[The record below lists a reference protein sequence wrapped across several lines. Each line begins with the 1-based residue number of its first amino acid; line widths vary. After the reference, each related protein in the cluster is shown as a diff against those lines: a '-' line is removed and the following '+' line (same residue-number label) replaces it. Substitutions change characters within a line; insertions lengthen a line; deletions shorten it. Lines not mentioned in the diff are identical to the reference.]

1 MATYDVIQRE
11 RKVQLQGNGTAGP
24 FQFLFQIESSSHLK
38 VYVDDVEKQESSHY
52 TVTINADGSGGSISF
67 TSSNFPTSSETV
79 TLISDIPLSRTSI
92 YTSGGDL
99 TAQSLE
105 SDFDTSMFIH
115 QQTNEEVNRSIR
127 LPEYDVVS
135 SDTMILPAKA
145 DRLGKTLGFHSTTGA
160 LELKGDYIISISSDS
175 GSGTVDTQNSE
186 TLTITG
192 GEGIDTS
199 LSGQTFTISGED
211 ASTTNKG
218 IANFSSTYFSVNTGT
233 VSLKP
238 QQYAINLIGGSTS
251 KNIDI
256 RDSTFRFNFDGTWQS
271 STPYSFDT
279 LTLLNGGITLPG
291 NVSINGIG
299 LQLNKAQDDFFIEL
313 QSQNGIPVR
322 PFAIQT
328 NSFNNECDI
337 YFDRSHLY
345 INDEKEIRFV
355 NGQNFPG
362 AAIKLKADTSH
373 QQSDGHR
380 TVLLPNASGTIML
393 HDGSGNVDIT
403 GNLTTAG
410 NLTVNGTTTT
420 VNTAT
425 LSVEDPL
432 ISLANGN
439 NSTDSVDIGFYGLYD
454 TTGSQDLYAG
464 FFRDA
469 SDDKFKLFKGLQT
482 EPTSTVN
489 LSGTG
494 YTTATLVSNL
504 EGNVTGD
511 LTGNVTGNVTGDL
524 TGAVTGNVT
533 GDVTGNLTGN
543 VTGDVT
549 GNAST
554 ATALETARTI
564 AGQSFDGTANITI
577 ASTDLSDSGSID
589 ATTLD
594 SIDST
599 SFLRS
604 DVADTKTVGDLS
616 FNDNVKAVFGT
627 DSDLEIFHFFNQ
639 GYIVNN
645 TNNLNI
651 NNTADGSD
659 VIINTDNGSGL
670 LTTYFKADGSTGEV
684 QLHHYGSEKLAT
696 KSTGVEIN
704 GGVIDVKNDG
714 TQSELRLY
722 CESNNAHYASLQA
735 PAHADFTGNV
745 TLTLPANTGTLIST
759 ANSDTPTTTTTSS
772 DADHILI
779 DDGGVMK
786 KITPTNLGI
795 GSGGITVQDE
805 GSSLSTEATTLD
817 FVGAGVVASGTGSTK
832 TITIAGGSDGVTVQ
846 DEGSSLA
853 TTGTTLNF
861 VGDGVVAS
869 GTGATK
875 TITISGSSGGGG
887 GTTSETYGASL
898 SGKLAVLHS
907 VGTSNTLIGNG
918 GTTSLSEPSAS
929 ITSSAN
935 NNTSL
940 GAVSAYSLTSGYNN
954 TLLGSQSGYSINTGY
969 NNSFIGANAGLSLS
983 TGRDNV
989 MIGYNAGSGC
999 TDDYENV
1006 YIGNTAGRSS
1016 VTGSSNYRN
1025 VAIGHQSLQ
1034 SSSRSSANYHV
1045 SIGWRAGYNI
1055 TTSDNTVNIGHVS
1068 DNLSQNGESVSI
1080 GAYAQGNYRSV
1091 NIGYQ
1096 AFASGSSTS
1105 YYNTLIGYQAGYDMD
1120 GGDHCVFVGY
1130 RAGYAGG
1137 SANNNI
1143 GVGNFALDSLSTGA
1157 NNTSVG
1163 YGSLNRNTS
1172 GSTNS
1177 GFGLYSGEDFTTG
1190 NNNTLI
1196 GAYAGGNTTS
1206 SYTGSNNILLGYS
1219 LNASS
1224 TSVSNEITLG
1234 NTSITSLR
1242 CNVQT
1247 ITSLSD
1253 QRDKTAIEDLDLGLD
1268 FIKAMKPRKF
1278 VWNRRDGTWHG
1289 RKEIGFIAQELHEVE
1304 MDFSSTDKTRL
1315 VSYEN
1320 PSKLEA
1326 SPMNTYPILIKAI
1339 QELSAKVDSLQARIT
1354 ELEGE

>member
-1 MATYDVIQRE
+1 LATYDVIQRE

-67 TSSNFPTSSETV
+67 TSSNFPTSSEVV

-160 LELKGDYIISISSDS
+160 IELKGDYIISISSDS
-175 GSGTVDTQNSE
+175 GSGTVDTHNSE

-218 IANFSSTYFSVNTGT
+218 IANYSSTYFSVNTGT
-233 VSLKP
+233 VSLRP
-238 QQYAINLIGGSTS
+238 DQYAISSIGANSTRYLDMSTLNEFKFTFDSTHSLSLYKDEFTLGNIIYRGMGISVNETNEDFFVRVNDGGTNRYPFIIDGGTSEIRITSTDLELNDTNLILRNNT
-251 KNIDI
+251 
-256 RDSTFRFNFDGTWQS
+256 
-271 STPYSFDT
+271 TPYGD
-279 LTLLNGGITLPG
+279 GITLQPDP
-291 NVSINGIG
+291 S
-299 LQLNKAQDDFFIEL
+299 LN
-313 QSQNGIPVR
+313 S
-322 PFAIQT
+322 
-328 NSFNNECDI
+328 
-337 YFDRSHLY
+337 SHT
-345 INDEKEIRFV
+345 I
-355 NGQNFPG
+355 
-362 AAIKLKADTSH
+362 T
-373 QQSDGHR
+373 
-380 TVLLPNASGTIML
+380 LPNATGTIL
-393 HDGSGNVDIT
+393 VDDGSGNVSIS
-403 GNLTTAG
+403 GNLTANNNLTVTG
-410 NLTVNGTTTT
+410 DLTVNGTTTT

-469 SDDKFKLFKGLQT
+469 SDDKFKLFKSLQT

-489 LSGTG
+489 TSGTG

-511 LTGNVTGNVTGDL
+511 LTGNVTGDVTGNLTGNLTGNVTGNVTGDVTGDL
-524 TGAVTGNVT
+524 TGNVTGNVTGNITGDVTGAVTGNVT

-549 GNAST
+549 GSVT
-554 ATALETARTI
+554 
-564 AGQSFDGTANITI
+564 
-577 ASTDLSDSGSID
+577 GSV
-589 ATTLD
+589 TG
-594 SIDST
+594 
-599 SFLRS
+599 
-604 DVADTKTVGDLS
+604 DVTGNLTGNVTGNVTGDVTGDLTG
-616 FNDNVKAVFGT
+616 NVIGDVTGIT
-627 DSDLEIFHFFNQ
+627 SLINSNLVVGIDT
-639 GYIVNN
+639 NN
-645 TNNLNI
+645 TISFVLNDRI
-651 NNTADGSD
+651 DFKTSGFIRCHIDDFGFKPSNTTFDIGSAVDDFENGFFSGTVYSGTFETSDG
-659 VIINTDNGSGL
+659 II
-670 LTTYFKADGSTGEV
+670 A
-684 QLHHYGSEKLAT
+684 
-696 KSTGVEIN
+696 
-704 GGVIDVKNDG
+704 VKNDG
-714 TQSELRLY
+714 TQSEVRLY

-786 KITPTNLGI
+786 KITPANLGI
-795 GSGGITVQDE
+795 GSGSGITVQDE
-805 GSSLSTEATTLD
+805 GSSLTTSATTLN

-846 DEGSSLA
+846 DEGTSLA

-861 VGDGVVAS
+861 VGAGVTAS

-875 TITISGSSGGGG
+875 TITISGGSGGGG
-887 GTTSETYGASL
+887 GTTAETYGASL
-898 SGKLAVLHS
+898 EGKLGLYND
-907 VGTSNTLIGNG
+907 VGDGNTIIGSG
-918 GTTSLSEPSAS
+918 AYGSLSEPLPNISTANALTILGANAGTA
-929 ITSSAN
+929 ITSGFGNTIIGANSAD
-935 NNTSL
+935 
-940 GAVSAYSLTSGYNN
+940 
-954 TLLGSQSGYSINTGY
+954 SINTGT
-969 NNSFIGANAGLSLS
+969 NNTILGKSVATFLT
-983 TGRDNV
+983 TGYDNV
-989 MIGYNAGSGC
+989 MIGNTTGLGAVS
-999 TDDYENV
+999 DFENV
-1006 YIGNTAGRSS
+1006 YIGTEAGESS

-1025 VAIGHQSLQ
+1025 VAIGHQALSN
-1034 SSSRSSANYHV
+1034 SSSSSKNAHV
-1045 SIGWRAGYNI
+1045 AIGYLAGDSL
-1055 TTSDNTVNIGHVS
+1055 TTGDNCVLIGHGA
-1068 DNLSQNGESVSI
+1068 DNLSQNGDSVAI
-1080 GAYAQGNYRSV
+1080 GLYAQGNYRSV
-1091 NIGYQ
+1091 NIGLN
-1096 AFASGSSTS
+1096 ANRTGSTTS
-1105 YYNTLIGYQAGYDMD
+1105 YYNTQIGYAAGYDMD
-1120 GGDHCVFVGY
+1120 GGDYCVFIGY
-1130 RAGYAGG
+1130 QAGYAGG
-1137 SANNNI
+1137 SQSNNV
-1143 GVGNFALDSLSTGA
+1143 GV
-1157 NNTSVG
+1157 
-1163 YGSLNRNTS
+1163 
-1172 GSTNS
+1172 
-1177 GFGLYSGEDFTTG
+1177 
-1190 NNNTLI
+1190 
-1196 GAYAGGNTTS
+1196 GAYALDALVNGEDNVGIGHASLGNCTAGDGNSALGYYSGVRVTTGSYNTNIGYNTTGGSSNYTGSYNTTLGQGAAPSSTTS
-1206 SYTGSNNILLGYS
+1206 SYQF
-1219 LNASS
+1219 
-1224 TSVSNEITLG
+1224 TLG
-1234 NTSITSLR
+1234 NSSVSTLR
-1242 CNVQT
+1242 CNVT
-1247 ITSLSD
+1247 SITSLSD

-1268 FIKAMKPRKF
+1268 FINAMRPVSF

-1289 RKEIGFIAQELHEVE
+1289 RKEVGFIAQELHEVE
-1304 MDFSSTDKTRL
+1304 MDFNSTDKTRL
-1315 VSYEN
+1315 VNYDN

-1326 SPMNTYPILIKAI
+1326 APMKTYPILIKAI